1 MDGIELKCEIMRNG
15 YTISG
20 FAEAIGMSKKALYY
34 KLSGKSMFKQS
45 EIQRIS
51 SALNLS
57 NDRIISIFFNPEVS

>member
-51 SALNLS
+51 AALNLS